1 MTTNISELEA
11 QIREKSGTGAS
22 REVRNNNAVPCII
35 YGENK
40 NPILISINNKQIKKE
55 YEKTGFFSKQLDI
68 KLNGEKHRVLAKDIQ
83 LHPVKESIIHVDFL
97 RIGKNT
103 KVTVAVQV
111 KFINQNMCDGLKQG
125 GVINI
130 VRREIDLI
138 SPVESIPEFLEAN
151 LDGLQ
156 IGDSIHISSINLA
169 SDVKPLIKDRD
180 FTIATIA
187 PPTVINVEEDKSE
200 STQENDDTS
209 SAQGQQDEKTD
220 DKTESK
226 ADDKSE
232 KK

>member
-1 MTTNISELEA
+1 MSTNISELEA
-11 QIREKSGTGAS
+11 QNRERSGTGAS
-22 REVRNNNAVPCII
+22 REIRSNNAVPCII

-40 NPILISINNKQIKKE
+40 NPILISIDNKQIKKE

-68 KLNGEKHRVLAKDIQ
+68 KLNGEKHRVLAKDVQ

-111 KFINQNMCDGLKQG
+111 KFINQNMCEGLKQG
-125 GVINI
+125 GVINV
-130 VRREIDLI
+130 VRREIDLV

-151 LDGLQ
+151 LEGLQ
-156 IGDSIHISSINLA
+156 IGDSIH
-169 SDVKPLIKDRD
+169 
-180 FTIATIA
+180 TIATIA
-187 PPTVINVEEDKSE
+187 PPTVINVEEDKSDT
-200 STQENDDTS
+200 TQEGDVTS
-209 SAQGQQDEKTD
+209 STQGQQEEKTD

-226 ADDKSE
+226 NEDKSE